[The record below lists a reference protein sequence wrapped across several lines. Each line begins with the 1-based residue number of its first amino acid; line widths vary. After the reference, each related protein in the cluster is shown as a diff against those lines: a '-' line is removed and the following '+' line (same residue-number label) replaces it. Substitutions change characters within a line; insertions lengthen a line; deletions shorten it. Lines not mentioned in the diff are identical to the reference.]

1 MNGQDCSRTSCPCL
15 LPSACQAPPHRQE
28 RGGPFLLEWKVWE
41 AGEPWGGCGGCCV
54 LNQTGEA
61 GESQDGGSVR
71 GKSPSQPELS
81 AGEQTEVQTG
91 QVTCPRSHST
101 AVTEVRLEPW
111 TPNFQPRVPALPRQ
125 ASRWGLGGEPAEPVR
140 W

>member
-1 MNGQDCSRTSCPCL
+1 MAGIVPAPPVPVCCPV
-15 LPSACQAPPHRQE
+15 PARPPPHRQE

-41 AGEPWGGCGGCCV
+41 AGEPWGGCGGV
-54 LNQTGEA
+54 LCPEPNW
-61 GESQDGGSVR
+61 GGGRVVGLR
-71 GKSPSQPELS
+71 ERDREVTVPARAL
-81 AGEQTEVQTG
+81 AGEQTEVQIG
-91 QVTCPRSHST
+91 QVTCPRSHIT

>member
-1 MNGQDCSRTSCPCL
+1 M
-15 LPSACQAPPHRQE
+15 
-28 RGGPFLLEWKVWE
+28 
-41 AGEPWGGCGGCCV
+41 
-54 LNQTGEA
+54 
-61 GESQDGGSVR
+61 R